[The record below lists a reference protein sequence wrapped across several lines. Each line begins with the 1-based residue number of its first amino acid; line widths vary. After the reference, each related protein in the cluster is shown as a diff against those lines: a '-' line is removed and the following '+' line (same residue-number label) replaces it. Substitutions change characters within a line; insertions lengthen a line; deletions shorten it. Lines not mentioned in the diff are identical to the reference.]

1 MGWRAEPTT
10 TANTKSFIPSAR
22 HIDRLTGLA
31 AGYTSIALRNFS
43 RSRTLTNPYPPSNFW
58 ASFAGILATPKAN
71 ISVEQ
76 VVMVKAMLEVGWE
89 RVVLFWGGA
98 GVGLLRAGGVEWP
111 REVMGNEGVRAK
123 EGVVSAVRGLEVMV
137 EGWRREGR
145 FTL

>member
-1 MGWRAEPTT
+1 MGWRAEQ
-10 TANTKSFIPSAR
+10 TADNTKTFIATSR

-58 ASFAGILATPKAN
+58 TSFAGILATPKTN

-89 RVVLFWGGA
+89 RVIMFWGGA
-98 GVGLLRAGGVEWP
+98 GVGLLRAGGVDW
-111 REVMGNEGVRAK
+111 VAGLMGDEGVRGK
-123 EGVVSAVRGLEVMV
+123 EGMVSAVRGLEVMV
-137 EGWRREGR
+137 EGWRREGK